1 MRPVCV
7 CVRACRCARITA
19 PSASGA
25 AVYVT
30 VVSEV
35 VDGLIR
41 AYEKRQPVN
50 LTRLKALVSRK
61 HNAPRMPKVWCARI
75 VRLTEV
81 TRPAAGRRRAD
92 AQLMDIIAAIPE
104 TYRDRLIPYLRAKP
118 VRTASGIAVVVRGV
132 RRVPRRRRHR
142 RHARRRPS

>member
-1 MRPVCV
+1 M
-7 CVRACRCARITA
+7 CVRACRYARITA
-19 PSASGA
+19 PPASGP

-61 HNAPRMPKVWCARI
+61 HNAPRMPKV
-75 VRLTEV
+75 
-81 TRPAAGRRRAD
+81 
-92 AQLMDIIAAIPE
+92 
-104 TYRDRLIPYLRAKP
+104 
-118 VRTASGIAVVVRGV
+118 
-132 RRVPRRRRHR
+132 
-142 RHARRRPS
+142 